1 MAAHRR
7 LGILA
12 LIAAARAA
20 GTPPASSPGS
30 PLAPTRL
37 RVEYLSSPLT
47 IDTTAPRFSWALAHT
62 GRAQTQSAYRIVL
75 SAEPSGSLVWD
86 SGVVA
91 SNRSLPVAYAGAAP
105 LASDADFSWSVS
117 WTDALGATSPPA
129 RGTFST
135 ALLRG
140 GDDWLGAAWLSSPAG
155 GSMNTYRAEFSLPS
169 PPTRARLY
177 VSGLGYAKTWI
188 NGALTDDHEMG
199 SGTTFQRRVLY
210 DCVDVAPLLRAGNN
224 TLGVMLGRGWF
235 ASDASGSNSSTDV
248 SGAGPRQFLLLLS
261 AALADNSTAR
271 FVSALAGSAAAA
283 AAASATPLLFNATV
297 GPVSDPTLIS
307 GEAYDGRVAEALA
320 GWTLAGYTP
329 RAGVAWTPATAPAIS
344 PATLGAELSAHGV
357 VARASH
363 DFAPTVSQP
372 RPGLFA
378 FDFAQN
384 MAGLVTLRLP
394 PCPAGTLV
402 ALQLTETVSRE
413 GVPTNQFC
421 ERPLKWLCAVQQ
433 RANYTCAGAAGG
445 GETYRMMFATAGFRY
460 ASLEGWPA
468 GAPPPTPDALT
479 AHFVHADVE
488 QAGAFASSSPLLN
501 AVQHATVSSVLSN
514 LADYPTDCP
523 SRERRGWMDANHV
536 HETVLR
542 NVDGGAL
549 YSKWVRDFAD
559 AQEYADAAH
568 GAGGALPDVVPF
580 YGGGQPDADPAWGVA
595 AWAVPATLAS
605 YFDDERLEQWWYPR
619 SRAYLEHWVGLAQ
632 AHGGAPNTTRYGDW
646 GNMWGSGMP
655 APFIVPEHG
664 AFFYI
669 LALDFQA
676 GAAARLG
683 YAADASRYS
692 SLAAGARALYLRSFF
707 DASSGCFSN
716 CSATSQVFG
725 LSAGVLAGGSA
736 AHAAAWA
743 RALAIFG
750 PAGEYPER
758 YGGGEISLGYAFALL
773 EAAGLQGLALRTQLH
788 ADAPPSPGY
797 WVAQGATTLW
807 EYWGNSA
814 TSANAG
820 LNSYNHIMYGAPG
833 AFYFSS
839 LAGLRRA
846 PGSRSWGALLLA
858 PPGNASGVWANLSA
872 ASAEQSTPMGTVAL
886 AWTLGPGLHYA
897 LNATLPPNAA
907 ARVIVPTL
915 RPAAHAVI
923 AEGGAT
929 VWAAGQFVP
938 GVPGVVSGVA
948 GADGESVE
956 FAVGSGAFLFTT
968 S

>member
-1 MAAHRR
+1 MANPR
-7 LGILA
+7 LGIVALLA
-12 LIAAARAA
+12 AVARALRGA
-20 GTPPASSPGS
+20 PLASSPGS

-37 RVEYLSSPLT
+37 RVEYSRAPLT
-47 IDTTAPRFSWALAHT
+47 VDTPAPRFSWALAHT
-62 GRAQTQSAYRIVL
+62 GRAQTQSAYRLVV
-75 SAEPSGSLVWD
+75 SAAPSGSLVWD

-91 SNRSLPVAYAGAAP
+91 SNRSLNVAYAGAP
-105 LASDADFSWSVS
+105 LPSDADFAWSVA

-129 RGTFST
+129 RSTFST
-135 ALLRG
+135 ALRSG
-140 GDDWLGAAWLSSPAG
+140 SDWLGAAWLSSPAG
-155 GSMNTYRAEFSLPS
+155 GSLNTYRAEFSLPS

-177 VSGLGYAKTWI
+177 VSGLGYAKTWL

-210 DCVDVAPLLRAGNN
+210 DCVDVAPLLRAGANA
-224 TLGVMLGRGWF
+224 LGVMLGRGWF
-235 ASDASGSNSSTDV
+235 AANASGSNSSTDV
-248 SGAGPRQFLLLLS
+248 SGAGPRQFFLLLS
-261 AALADNSTAR
+261 VTLADNSTTR

-283 AAASATPLLFNATV
+283 AGATPLLFNATT
-297 GPVSDPTLIS
+297 GPVNDPTLIA

-320 GWTLAGYTP
+320 GWTLAGYIP
-329 RAGVAWTPATAPAIS
+329 RAGVAWTPATAPVIS

-357 VARASH
+357 VARVSR
-363 DFAPTVSQP
+363 DFVPTVSQP

-402 ALQLTETVSRE
+402 ALQLTETLSRE

-421 ERPLKWLCAVQQ
+421 ERAHQWMCAVQQ
-433 RANYTCAGAAGG
+433 RANYTCAGTAGG
-445 GETYRMMFATAGFRY
+445 ESYRMTFTTAGFRY

-479 AHFVHADVE
+479 AHFTPADVE

-501 AVQHATVSSVLSN
+501 ALQQATVFSVLSN

-523 SRERRGWMDANHV
+523 TRERRGWMDANHV

-559 AQEYADAAH
+559 AQEYANAAR

-619 SRAYLEHWVGLAQ
+619 ARAYAEHWVGLAQ

-646 GNMWGSGMP
+646 GNMWGAGMP

-664 AFFYI
+664 AFFFI

-683 YAADASRYS
+683 YAADAARYS
-692 SLAAGARALYLRSFF
+692 SLAADARALYLHSFF

-716 CSATSQVFG
+716 CSATSQVYG
-725 LSAGVLAGGSA
+725 LSAGVLAEGSA
-736 AHAAAWA
+736 ARAAAWA
-743 RALAIFG
+743 RAMAIFG

-773 EAAGLQGLALRTQLH
+773 EAAGQQGLGLRTQLH
-788 ADAPPSPGY
+788 TDKPPSPGY

-814 TSANAG
+814 TSANSG

-833 AFYFSS
+833 AFYYSS

-846 PGSRSWGALLLA
+846 PGSRSWRSLLVA
-858 PPGNASGVWANLSA
+858 PPGNASGVWANLTA
-872 ASAEQSTPMGTVAL
+872 ASAEQSTPMGAVAV
-886 AWTLGPGLHYA
+886 AWALFPGPRYA

-907 ARVIVPTL
+907 ARVVVPTL
-915 RPAAHAVI
+915 RAAALAVI
-923 AEGGAT
+923 AEGGTT

-938 GVPGVVSGVA
+938 GVPGVASGVA

-956 FAVGSGAFLFTT
+956 FAVGSGVFAFST